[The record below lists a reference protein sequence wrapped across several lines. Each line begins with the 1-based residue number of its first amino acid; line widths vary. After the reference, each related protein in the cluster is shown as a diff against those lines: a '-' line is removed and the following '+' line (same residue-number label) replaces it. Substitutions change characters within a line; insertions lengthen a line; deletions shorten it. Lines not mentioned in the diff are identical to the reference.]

1 MSYLQKT
8 FRFLAALILVGLAAC
23 AAQPPAPAPEEPIS
37 YVVLLEDEDG
47 SFGKVLVSGLDGST
61 LLEKPREATFIG
73 DPAGKV
79 FNVGDAQLARDFGA
93 ALVAAPL
100 KPVSFMLYFETGG
113 AKLTARSEAD
123 LPRILAEAAKR
134 PAPDLS
140 VIGHTDTVGDDDS
153 NEKLALKRAQFVAN
167 LITAKVKAVQISV
180 ESHGEKNLLVP
191 TPDNTPEPRNRRVE
205 VTVR

>member
-1 MSYLQKT
+1 MSYFNNAMRL
-8 FRFLAALILVGLAAC
+8 LAALIPLFLAAC

-47 SFGKVLVSGLDGST
+47 SFGKVLVSGRDGAT
-61 LLEKPREATFIG
+61 LLEKPRQATVIG
-73 DPAGKV
+73 APVGKV
-79 FNVGDAQLARDFGA
+79 FSVGDAQLARDFGA
-93 ALVAAPL
+93 ALAAAPL

-113 AKLTARSEAD
+113 AKLTAKSEAE
-123 LPRILAEAAKR
+123 LPRILDETAKR

-140 VIGHTDTVGDDDS
+140 IIGHTDTVGDDDA

-167 LITAKVKAVQISV
+167 LITAKIKAVQISV
-180 ESHGEKNLLVP
+180 ESHGEKNLLTP